1 MNKEVQVNETTATL
15 NWPVCRLFLMLVVLF
30 YCATPMFAQ
39 NDTPPQGSGSAP
51 VCGNHPGA
59 PPPTLAHEVLCNAND
74 IVHKKKADGKPD
86 ASVFTEKAD
95 MLALLALAEGIATQA
110 GARAS
115 EVKREF
121 QITREETARTD
132 KQNGASVAS
141 QGSTSL
147 VEKPNLVDLLGVAI
161 ENGAI
166 QKEVSGST
174 LTLSSS
180 PYALT
185 ALANGDTATN
195 YQRHTDL
202 ARFGIAASFNIS
214 NQDDVLANATRRQLA
229 EWSVTFRLT
238 ADRSTR
244 SAHFYEFWRK
254 EIEPKITAT
263 AVIITGTQAQIFR
276 NEAEAVRRAVEDK
289 FFNTQVSPEHP
300 LGSGFIKDY
309 LDAHADLPDEK
320 LVAGLAED
328 ILAHLKTEISDKVDS
343 FGLEP
348 ATKKRIVSVVMPAL
362 AQAHLEAQ
370 EGLDLAEQEI
380 QSLAN
385 KGIASL
391 RFTNVRDTTSSTY
404 SVLKFLFE
412 KNTSQAMK
420 LDFNLSVSL
429 YSSPNAALNQQTVR
443 DYATALSWQSHIGR
457 SPFVLQIEDQ
467 NQVTFSFAGRYQRLL
482 ENRHVPDQKAD
493 LASAEAQLVI
503 PVFSG
508 MTLPLTFS
516 YSNATELGK
525 KDHFHFNF
533 GLNFDSDKLYRLL
546 QFRKLQ
552 QAGSQ

>member
-1 MNKEVQVNETTATL
+1 MKKEVQVSETAATSNL
-15 NWPVCRLFLMLVVLF
+15 QVCRFFLMLVVLLGA
-30 YCATPMFAQ
+30 ATPLFAQ
-39 NDTPPQGSGSAP
+39 NDTPASSSGSNP
-51 VCGNHPGA
+51 VCGIQPGA
-59 PPPTLAHEVLCNAND
+59 PPPTLAHEVLCNAFD
-74 IVHKKKADGKPD
+74 IVHKKKDGKPD
-86 ASVFTEKAD
+86 ASVFPEKAD
-95 MLALLALAEGIATQA
+95 MLALLALAEGIAGT
-110 GARAS
+110 RAS

-121 QITREETARTD
+121 QVTREETARTD

-185 ALANGDTATN
+185 ALAHGDTATN

-214 NQDDVLANATRRQLA
+214 NQDNVLTNATRRQLA

-238 ADRSTR
+238 PDRSTR
-244 SAHFYEFWRK
+244 SAHFYDFWK
-254 EIEPKITAT
+254 QKIEPKIIAP
-263 AVIITGTQAQIFR
+263 AVIITRAQADNFR
-276 NEAEAVRRAVEDK
+276 NETETLRRAVEDK
-289 FFNTQVSPEHP
+289 FFNTDVSR
-300 LGSGFIKDY
+300 GRVGTGFIQDY
-309 LDAHADLPDEK
+309 LDAHADLPDDK
-320 LVAGLAED
+320 LVDGLAKD
-328 ILAHLKTEISDKVDS
+328 ILAHLKAEISDKVDT
-343 FGLEP
+343 FGLAP
-348 ATKKRIVSVVMPAL
+348 AAKTKIATVVMPAL
-362 AQAHLEAQ
+362 VQAHLESQ
-370 EGLDLAEQEI
+370 EGLELAEQEI

-391 RFTNVRDTTSSTY
+391 RYTNVRDTTSGTY

-412 KNTSQAMK
+412 KDTSQALK
-420 LDFNLSVSL
+420 LDFNLSASL

-467 NQVTFSFAGRYQRLL
+467 NQITFSFAGRYQRLL

-516 YSNATELGK
+516 YANATELRK